1 MTAEGGSAA
10 RLDGR
15 TRTQVG
21 DKVKVKDGRIL
32 SFLGCPLA
40 NSAFISEE
48 RAELTVSDTS
58 SLFES
63 GLSGWMNGVCSWSRS
78 CRAQNQVCVRDSMPV
93 VRRIGSCL
101 ERGR

>member
-15 TRTQVG
+15 TWTQVG
-21 DKVKVKDGRIL
+21 DKDGRIL
-32 SFLGCPLA
+32 SLLGRPLA

-63 GLSGWMNGVCSWSRS
+63 GLSEWVNGVCSWSRS

-93 VRRIGSCL
+93 VRRIGSSL